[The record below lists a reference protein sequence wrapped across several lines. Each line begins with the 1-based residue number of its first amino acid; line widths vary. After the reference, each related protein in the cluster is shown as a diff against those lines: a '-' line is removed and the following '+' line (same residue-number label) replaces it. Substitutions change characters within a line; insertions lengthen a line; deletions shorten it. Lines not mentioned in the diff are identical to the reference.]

1 MNKILTIII
10 PTYNMEKYLRKCL
23 DSLIVSNDLM
33 QVLEVLVVN
42 DGSKDASS
50 QIGHEYESKYP
61 HTFIV
66 IDKENG
72 NYGSCVNRGLKEA
85 KGKYVKV
92 LDADDYFDTNEF
104 VKVLSFLMSN
114 DYDLVL
120 TDFSKVDEDGYA
132 EPVFR
137 MRLPYNESL
146 QFKDILGE
154 PARTLYMHRIIYKT
168 ENVRSIG
175 YHQTE
180 GISYTD
186 QEWMGEPM
194 STVKSVF
201 YLKSNLYQY
210 LVGREGQTIN
220 PNQKLKSVQQYI
232 HAVFVLVDLFL
243 REPKESA
250 FKEYLKCRLNG
261 QMDII
266 YGIFLCEHKHV
277 DLTPLFE
284 FDKIIKEKSEELYQI
299 GYELTTAKLKAA
311 SIWRKWKYKNSGVL
325 IPTYCKFVWGVQDL
339 IKRIKN

>member
-1 MNKILTIII
+1 MKKILSIII
-10 PTYNMEKYLRKCL
+10 PTYNMEKYLHKCL
-23 DSLIVSNDLM
+23 GSLIVSDELM

-50 QIGHEYESKYP
+50 EIGHEFATKYP
-61 HTFIV
+61 ETFFV

-85 KGKYVKV
+85 TGRYVKV
-92 LDADDYFDTNEF
+92 LDADDFFDTKEF
-104 VKVLSFLMSN
+104 EKVLTFLISN

-120 TDFSKVDEDGYA
+120 TDFSKVDECGNK

-137 MRLPYNESL
+137 MKLPYNKPL
-146 QFKDILGE
+146 QLKDLLGD

-168 ENVRSIG
+168 DNIRSID

-186 QEWMGEPM
+186 QEWMGKPM
-194 STVKSVF
+194 STVNSVV
-201 YLKSNLYQY
+201 YLDSNLYQY

-220 PNQKLKSVQQYI
+220 PNEKLKSVQQYI

-243 REPKESA
+243 KEPHGGV
-250 FKEYLKCRLNG
+250 FKKYLKYRLHG

-266 YGIFLCEHKHV
+266 YGIFLCEHQHV
-277 DLTPLFE
+277 DLTALFE
-284 FDKIIKEKSEELYQI
+284 FDQKIKEKSEELYQI
-299 GYELTTAKLKAA
+299 GNELTIAKLKVA
-311 SIWRKWKYKNSGVL
+311 SIWRKLKYKDSGVI
-325 IPTYCKFVWGVQDL
+325 IPTYCKMIWGIQKMLKKV
-339 IKRIKN
+339 